1 MVLMVLDKYDIGTFT
16 SVRHY
21 TYLFYSSNSDE
32 ALVFSSIFMNM
43 QISYFAY

>member
-1 MVLMVLDKYDIGTFT
+1 MVLDKSDIGTFT

-21 TYLFYSSNSDE
+21 TFLLFYSSISDE